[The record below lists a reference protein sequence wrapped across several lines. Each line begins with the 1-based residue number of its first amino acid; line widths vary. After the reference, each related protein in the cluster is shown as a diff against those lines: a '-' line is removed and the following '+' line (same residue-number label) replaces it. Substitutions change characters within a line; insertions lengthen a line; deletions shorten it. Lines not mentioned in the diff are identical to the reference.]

1 MVEVA
6 ANPVLGIAL
15 HAGGALSAALCYTP
29 QKKVKGWSWQT
40 YWIIQASFCWLLLPI
55 IGALITIPD
64 FAAVLKDAPSSAML
78 NTFLLGVAYGIG
90 GTCFGLAIKKIGF
103 SLTYAIA
110 IGISCIFGTLTG
122 PIIRGELAAIMGK
135 TGATWVM
142 AGIIVGFVGT
152 LLCGVAGRMK
162 EIELQKEDGDGGDF
176 ALVPGLALCVVA
188 GLLSAVYGIA
198 VNDAGAPIAK
208 AAAVHGASYWQTNIV
223 YIFSNSGAFLT
234 TSIYCVYL
242 IHKEGTLAEFL
253 KPSGDASG
261 ALGMNY
267 LLAFL
272 TGMMWYGQFLFYGTA
287 HVRMGNFK
295 FSSWAIHMTMLILFS
310 AMSGVVMREWHGRT
324 LKTRLAISVAVALL
338 ISAVLS
344 LSFGNYLG
352 GKNTPPSKEEKKNV
366 TPPSAQRVES

>member
-6 ANPVLGIAL
+6 ANPILGIAL

-40 YWIIQASFCWLLLPI
+40 YWLIQASFCWLLLPI
-55 IGALITIPD
+55 AGALITIPD
-64 FAAVLKDAPSSAML
+64 ISAVLGDAPKSAML
-78 NTFLLGVAYGIG
+78 NTFLLGVAYGVG

-110 IGISCIFGTLTG
+110 IGLSCIFGTLTG
-122 PIIRGELAAIMGK
+122 PIIRNELAAIMEK

-142 AGIIVGFVGT
+142 GGIMVGFAGT
-152 LLCGVAGRMK
+152 LLCGFAGRMK
-162 EIELQKEDGDGGDF
+162 EVELQKQENGGSGDF
-176 ALVPGLALCVVA
+176 ALVPGLILCVVA

-208 AAAVHGASYWQTNIV
+208 AAAEHGASYWQTNIV

-242 IHKEGTLAEFL
+242 IRKEGTLKEFL
-253 KPSGDASG
+253 KPSGEGVSN

-267 LLAFL
+267 FLAFL

-287 HVRMGNFK
+287 HVRMGDFK
-295 FSSWAIHMTMLILFS
+295 FSSWAIHMIMLILFS
-310 AMSGVVMREWHGRT
+310 AMSGVVMKEWHGRT
-324 LKTRLAISVAVALL
+324 LKTRLTISLAVALL
-338 ISAVLS
+338 VAAVLS
-344 LSFGNYLG
+344 LSYGNYLG
-352 GKNTPPSKEEKKNV
+352 GKKPTAEKTVEESV
-366 TPPSAQRVES
+366 EASAQT